1 MFGDAEKV
9 KFTPTTAQQRFVA
22 LQSGEV
28 DVITRN
34 ATQTLLRDPSLGFNI
49 AYEFNDSDRS
59 VCLLQLRKFL
69 DMYEDTPFEVLK
81 FLTGEINYGGRVTDD
96 WDRRLM
102 NTYAEKYFFISWA
115 TIWRSKMR
123 DKFLTNMIKTDPHS
137 PGNYR
142 AIGPLV
148 NLDAF
153 YEIFQVK
160 EGDKLYKKPEERIV
174 IW

>member
-1 MFGDAEKV
+1 MKDYPQENGKE
-9 KFTPTTAQQRFVA
+9 
-22 LQSGEV
+22 
-28 DVITRN
+28 
-34 ATQTLLRDPSLGFNI
+34 
-49 AYEFNDSDRS
+49 
-59 VCLLQLRKFL
+59 
-69 DMYEDTPFEVLK
+69 
-81 FLTGEINYGGRVTDD
+81 
-96 WDRRLM
+96 
-102 NTYAEKYFFISWA
+102 TYSKKDFFISWA

-123 DKFLTNMIKTDPHS
+123 DKFLANMIKTDPHS
-137 PGNYR
+137 PGNFR